1 LRRSLGHFRPA
12 GARFAKALGVIQN
25 ARHPANSETWRQK
38 DLPLENRPNDGAP
51 GGKSA
56 YWQGNLASPSRD
68 MPVESFYDWPLKPY
82 LRAVPGAEISALLS
96 PSSGSFSGVR
106 WLFGRRRMSCAFS
119 SCRDKRSNSPSHSRR
134 VESIYELHVPRVALP
149 CCLDLRLWVSPA
161 DSFRADETTADRRYA
176 E

>member
-1 LRRSLGHFRPA
+1 MPTGSQLRRSLGHVRPA

-96 PSSGSFSGVR
+96 PSSGSFSGGR

-119 SCRDKRSNSPSHSRR
+119 SCRDKRSNPPSHSRPGQYDYQTPPSPRR
-134 VESIYELHVPRVALP
+134 VPPRP
-149 CCLDLRLWVSPA
+149 NK
-161 DSFRADETTADRRYA
+161 RASSRPFDEV
-176 E
+176 